1 MFDLFVLFFTFYQTR
16 KLASSIFPPY
26 LCDGKLLLTSLS
38 TIYGTCDMRFAPA
51 DLPSVYYMYQV
62 FQMKL
67 LTSAVAIT
75 KKPPS
80 RTRDSSKTK
89 RNDEVTATQR
99 LKHVEISFKGK
110 QDRYSMPQRC
120 NSLSEISLPSLANEW
135 LRRLLSCANR
145 PPCFNNAQEAQKTEP
160 YHQLSY
166 RIQYSVY
173 LPSKRPDQRCGCN
186 GGEA

>member
-1 MFDLFVLFFTFYQTR
+1 
-16 KLASSIFPPY
+16 
-26 LCDGKLLLTSLS
+26 
-38 TIYGTCDMRFAPA
+38 MRFAPA

-99 LKHVEISFKGK
+99 LKHVEISFKDCFPAPIDLPALTTPK
-110 QDRYSMPQRC
+110 KHRKP
-120 NSLSEISLPSLANEW
+120 NPIISYPIGSNIQYTFLPNGQISVVAATAAK
-135 LRRLLSCANR
+135 LRRY
-145 PPCFNNAQEAQKTEP
+145 Q
-160 YHQLSY
+160 
-166 RIQYSVY
+166 
-173 LPSKRPDQRCGCN
+173 
-186 GGEA
+186 